1 MKRKTLKT
9 EHIPMVLFDNRQ
21 RLLRIDE
28 VAVLVG
34 LEKPTIYKRL
44 AAGDFPRPVKV
55 SPGAARWPYGE
66 LLDWINRRPKFT
78 RNAAA

>member
-9 EHIPMVLFDNRQ
+9 EDVPRGFFDNRQ
-21 RLLRIDE
+21 RLLRINE
-28 VAVLVG
+28 VAMLVG

-55 SPGAARWPYGE
+55 TPGAARWPYGE
-66 LLDWINRRPKFT
+66 LLDWIDRRPKFT